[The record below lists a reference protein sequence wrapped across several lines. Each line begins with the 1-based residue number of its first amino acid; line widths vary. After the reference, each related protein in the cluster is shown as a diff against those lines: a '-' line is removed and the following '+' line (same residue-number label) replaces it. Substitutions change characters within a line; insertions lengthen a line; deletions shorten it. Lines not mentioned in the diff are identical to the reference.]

1 MKDDLESNGFIPSP
15 MPSYLDVLSPDEVAD
30 LVAYM
35 ISLKG
40 E

>member
-1 MKDDLESNGFIPSP
+1 

-40 E
+40 DAE